1 MSYTLRGRLE
11 TRLAVSLLPLL
22 AACAVALVLAEW
34 WPLELAAI
42 MIGVGVVL
50 DSVVYHTTFP
60 YQSGWLAL
68 PLGLLEL
75 GVVMA
80 VVRGAHVGAPLDF
93 SLLFFGGAWLL
104 GQILVHGGF
113 PLARLSYAEDGGEL
127 GKAGLATA
135 AVAAVIFASA
145 GGVAWATIPP
155 TVHLSAGIHQGP
167 IVLDH
172 SQKLVGDAGAVVR
185 GGIVIT
191 SDDVTV
197 ENLAVTGGEI
207 GIEID
212 GAENVKIEHVRVSGT
227 SLDAIQA
234 RRASVTIRDCLIHS
248 PVGDYAQGID
258 ISFGFDLPPSLIE
271 GCTIVGGREGI
282 VTHFSNVHIRSN
294 HVSQTTLRALGLTEM
309 SMVMVEGNDVQDSL
323 GVGIYCGD
331 YSECTISDN
340 VVGGT
345 RPDTASGDLTR
356 LGFALVAHSGA
367 KAEVEDN
374 ELSRNARAPKAFL
387 GARITAG

>member
-11 TRLAVSLLPLL
+11 TRVAVSLLPLL
-22 AACAVALVLAEW
+22 AGCVVALAVTEW
-34 WPLELAAI
+34 WPVKLAAI

-50 DSVVYHTTFP
+50 DVVLYHRLLP
-60 YQSGWLAL
+60 YQPGWVSI
-68 PLGLLEL
+68 PIGLLEL
-75 GVVMA
+75 GLAMA
-80 VVRGAHVGAPLDF
+80 VVRGVGIGVPLDF
-93 SLLFFGGAWLL
+93 ALLFFAGAWLL
-104 GQILVHGGF
+104 GQLLVHAGL
-113 PLARLSYAEDGGEL
+113 PLARLTFGEDGGEL
-127 GKAGLATA
+127 GRAGPATVA
-135 AVAAVIFASA
+135 VVAAVFASA
-145 GGVAWATIPP
+145 GGIAWATVPP
-155 TVHLSAGIHQGP
+155 TVHLSAGVHQGP
-167 IVLDH
+167 LVLDH

-258 ISFGFDLPPSLIE
+258 ISFGFDLPPSLVE

-331 YSECTISDN
+331 YSECMISDN
-340 VVGGT
+340 LVGGT
-345 RPDTASGDLTR
+345 RPDTDSGDLTR
-356 LGFALVAHSGA
+356 LGYALVAHSGA

-374 ELSRNARAPKAFL
+374 RLSRNARAARAFL
-387 GARITAG
+387 GARISAG

>member
-11 TRLAVSLLPLL
+11 TRLAVSVASFLT
-22 AACAVALVLAEW
+22 ACIVALVLTTW
-34 WPLELAAI
+34 WPVKLAGL
-42 MIGVGVVL
+42 MIAVGLFL
-50 DSVVYHTTFP
+50 DASVYHRALR
-60 YQSGWLAL
+60 YQPGWAAV

-75 GVVMA
+75 GFVLGIA
-80 VVRGAHVGAPLDF
+80 KAIDLPAPLDYA
-93 SLLFFGGAWLL
+93 LLFFVGSWLL
-104 GQILVHGGF
+104 AQVVVHGGL
-113 PLARLSYAEDGGEL
+113 PLARLSYSEDGGEL
-127 GKAGLATA
+127 GRAGAALGVSAIAALALT
-135 AVAAVIFASA
+135 
-145 GGVAWATIPP
+145 GGVAWATLPP

-167 IVLDH
+167 LILDH
-172 SQKLVGDAGAVVR
+172 SQRLIGEAGAVVR

-197 ENLAVTGGEI
+197 QNVAVTGGKI
-207 GIEID
+207 GIEVD
-212 GAENVKIEHVRVSGT
+212 GAENVKIEHVRISGT

-258 ISFGFDLPPSLIE
+258 ISFGADLPMSLVE
-271 GCTIVGGREGI
+271 GCTIIGGREGI

-294 HVSQTTLRALGLTEM
+294 HVTGTTLRALGLTEM
-309 SMVMVEGNDVQDSL
+309 SMVMVEDNDVQDAL

-331 YSECTISDN
+331 YSECMIEDN

-345 RPDTASGDLTR
+345 RPDIASGDRTR
-356 LGFALVAHSGA
+356 MGFGLVAHSGA
-367 KAEVEDN
+367 KAEIQDN
-374 ELSRNARAPKAFL
+374 ELSRNASPARAFL

>member
-11 TRLAVSLLPLL
+11 TRVAVSLLPLL
-22 AACAVALVLAEW
+22 AGCVVALAVTEW
-34 WPLELAAI
+34 WPVKLAAI

-50 DSVVYHTTFP
+50 DVVLYHRLLP
-60 YQSGWLAL
+60 YQPGWVSI
-68 PLGLLEL
+68 PIGLLEL
-75 GVVMA
+75 GLVMA
-80 VVRGAHVGAPLDF
+80 VVRGVGIGVPLDF
-93 SLLFFGGAWLL
+93 ALLFFAGAWLL
-104 GQILVHGGF
+104 GQLLVHAGL
-113 PLARLSYAEDGGEL
+113 PLARLTFGEDGGEL
-127 GKAGLATA
+127 GRAGPATVA
-135 AVAAVIFASA
+135 VVAAVFASA
-145 GGVAWATIPP
+145 GGIAWATTPP
-155 TVHLSAGIHQGP
+155 TVHLSAGVHQGP
-167 IVLDH
+167 LVLDH
-172 SQKLVGDAGAVVR
+172 SQNLVGDAGAVVR

-212 GAENVKIEHVRVSGT
+212 GAENVKIEHVRISGT

-258 ISFGFDLPPSLIE
+258 ISFGFDLPPSLVE

-331 YSECTISDN
+331 YSECMISDN
-340 VVGGT
+340 LVGGT
-345 RPDTASGDLTR
+345 RPDTDSGDLTR
-356 LGFALVAHSGA
+356 LGYALVAHSGA

-374 ELSRNARAPKAFL
+374 RLSRNARAAKAFL

>member
-22 AACAVALVLAEW
+22 AACAVALALAEW
-34 WPLELAAI
+34 WPVKLAAI
-42 MIGVGVVL
+42 MIGAGLVLDVVL
-50 DSVVYHTTFP
+50 YHQLLP
-60 YQSGWLAL
+60 YQPGWLAI
-68 PLGLLEL
+68 PTGLLEL
-75 GVVMA
+75 GLVMA
-80 VVRGAHVGAPLDF
+80 VVRAAGISVPLDF
-93 SLLFFGGAWLL
+93 ALLFFAGAWLL
-104 GQILVHGGF
+104 GQVLVHAGLPF
-113 PLARLSYAEDGGEL
+113 ARLTYGDDGGEL
-127 GKAGLATA
+127 GRPGAATIA
-135 AVAAVIFASA
+135 VVAAVFASV
-145 GGVAWATIPP
+145 GGVAWATVPP

-167 IVLDH
+167 LVLDH

-258 ISFGFDLPPSLIE
+258 ISFGFDLPPSLVE

-331 YSECTISDN
+331 YSECMISDN
-340 VVGGT
+340 LVGGT

-356 LGFALVAHSGA
+356 LGYALVAHSGA
-367 KAEVEDN
+367 KAEIEDN
-374 ELSRNARAPKAFL
+374 ELSSNARAAKAFL

>member
-11 TRLAVSLLPLL
+11 TRVAVSLLPLL
-22 AACAVALVLAEW
+22 AGCVVALALTEW
-34 WPLELAAI
+34 WPVKLAAI
-42 MIGVGVVL
+42 MIGIGLVLDVVL
-50 DSVVYHTTFP
+50 YHRLLP
-60 YQSGWLAL
+60 YQPGWVSI
-68 PLGLLEL
+68 PIGLLEL
-75 GVVMA
+75 GLVMA
-80 VVRGAHVGAPLDF
+80 VVRGVGIGVPLDF
-93 SLLFFGGAWLL
+93 ALLFFAGAWLL
-104 GQILVHGGF
+104 GQVLVHAGL
-113 PLARLSYAEDGGEL
+113 PLARLTFGEDGGEL
-127 GKAGLATA
+127 GRAGPATVA
-135 AVAAVIFASA
+135 VVAAVFASA
-145 GGVAWATIPP
+145 GGVAWATVPP
-155 TVHLSAGIHQGP
+155 TVHLSAGVHQGP
-167 IVLDH
+167 LVLDH

-258 ISFGFDLPPSLIE
+258 ISFGFDLPPSLVE

-331 YSECTISDN
+331 YSECMISDN
-340 VVGGT
+340 LVGGT
-345 RPDTASGDLTR
+345 RPDTDSGDLTR
-356 LGFALVAHSGA
+356 LGYALVAHSGA

-374 ELSRNARAPKAFL
+374 RLSRNARAAKAFL